1 MINICCY
8 KNLLCSNKYLFPI
21 LYLSL
26 HQYTLLCDTV
36 VSPTRGRINIFLH
49 PIDVALVNEVW
60 ANVMVCH
67 PQLSKMYHV
76 FLLTFLGASILLHE
90 KELVT
95 TVLVAD
101 ALSAC
106 APQGTHITRVI
117 PVNLQTC
124 EPENKLLFQPLILG
138 WLLHRINVAVNDWC
152 YPFTHVSRKGD
163 IKIGNGFRLRAMT
176 ECEAQVMITF
186 GRIFRPKLQN
196 SEFIL

>member
-8 KNLLCSNKYLFPI
+8 KNLLFPN
-21 LYLSL
+21 LYLPL
-26 HQYTLLCDTV
+26 YQYTSLCDTV
-36 VSPTRGRINIFLH
+36 VSPMRGRINTFFC
-49 PIDVALVNEVW
+49 PTDVALVTEVW
-60 ANVMVCH
+60 ANVKVCH

-90 KELVT
+90 EELVT
-95 TVLVAD
+95 TALVAD

-138 WLLHRINVAVNDWC
+138 WLLHRINVAVNDLC

-176 ECEAQVMITF
+176 ECEARVMITF
-186 GRIFRPKLQN
+186 GRIFRPKLK
-196 SEFIL
+196 EFRIYSVGHPV